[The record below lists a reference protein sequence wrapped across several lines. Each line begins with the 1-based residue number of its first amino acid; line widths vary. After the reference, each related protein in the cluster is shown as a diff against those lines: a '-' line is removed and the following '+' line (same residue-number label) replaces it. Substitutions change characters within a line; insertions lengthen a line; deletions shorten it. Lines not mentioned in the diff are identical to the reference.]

1 MGARRLGGVRL
12 RTTLAATAIVGAAL
26 IIGGSSLVFLLDR
39 SQTSALRAAITTR
52 ATDIAGLS
60 NAGRL
65 PHPISARA
73 DDSSLVQVVATDGT
87 VVTASDNVVGE
98 PRLAQFVPTGTGPNV
113 RTIRQLP
120 IGEGDAPFL
129 VVALRSSSPDGAR
142 IVYVAASLAG
152 VEENVRQVTTILAT
166 GLPAL
171 LLFVAL
177 TSWWLVGRAIRPVE
191 RIRREV
197 ADITARDLSRR
208 VPVPGADDEIAG
220 LARTM
225 NAMLERLERASAR
238 ERGFVGD
245 ASHEL
250 RSPVA
255 ALRTQLEVAKA
266 DGSRPWSAADQE
278 MLDGT
283 IRMENLIAN
292 LLVLAKSDGG
302 ANPAARPVVDLDDV
316 VLAEVT
322 RARQTSPVPVE
333 LGPFEAVRVRGDA
346 HDLGRVVRN
355 LVENAQRHAATSVWV
370 ELRAPRGHDGV
381 VRIAVADDGPGIPP
395 DRRELVFDRFTRLD
409 DARDRDHGGAG
420 LGLAIARAVVRASD
434 GDIRVEDRPGGG
446 ARFVVTLNSVAGSAG
461 V

>member
-1 MGARRLGGVRL
+1 MVGRRGGVRL
-12 RTTLAATAIVGAAL
+12 RTTLAATVIVGAAL
-26 IIGGSSLVFLLDR
+26 VVGGSSLVLLLER
-39 SQTSALRAAITTR
+39 SQTSALQAAVTAR

-73 DDSSLVQVVATDGT
+73 DDSSLVQVVAADGT
-87 VVTASDNVVGE
+87 VVTASENIVGE
-98 PRLAQFVPTGTGPNV
+98 PRLTDFVPSGTGPDV
-113 RTIRQLP
+113 RTIRRLP
-120 IGEGDAPFL
+120 IGEGASAFR
-129 VVALRSSSPDGAR
+129 VVALRSASPEGPR
-142 IVYVAASLAG
+142 IVYVAASLGG
-152 VEENVRQVTTILAT
+152 VQENVRQVTAILAT

-225 NAMLERLERASAR
+225 NAMLERLERASER

-255 ALRTQLEVAKA
+255 ALRAQLEVAKA
-266 DGSRPWSAADQE
+266 DRTRAWVPADQE
-278 MLDGT
+278 MLDET

-292 LLVLAKSDGG
+292 LLLLAKSDGG
-302 ANPAARPVVDLDDV
+302 ADPATRPVIDLDDV

-322 RARQTSPVPVE
+322 RARETSAVPVE
-333 LGPFEAVRVRGDA
+333 LGAFEAARVRGDA
-346 HDLGRVVRN
+346 HELGRVVRN

-370 ELRAPRGHDGV
+370 ELRGPSAHDGGV
-381 VRIAVADDGPGIPP
+381 QITVADDGPGVPA
-395 DRRELVFDRFTRLD
+395 DQRERVFDRFTRLD

-420 LGLAIARAVVRASD
+420 LGLAIARAVVRGAD
-434 GDIRVEDRPGGG
+434 GDVHVEDRPGGG
-446 ARFVVTLNSVAGSAG
+446 ARFVVTLNSVAESAT